1 MQYYR
6 FDIRLEE
13 DFKEILLAELG
24 ELAFEAFDDS
34 EARLLTAWVQK
45 ALHDEAALAEILK
58 RYEGHIIEVKGPV
71 EEEER
76 NWNEVW
82 ESQYEPVVIDDFV
95 HIRAP
100 FHTKQ
105 DGFRFELEIEPKMSF
120 GTGHHGTTAGMVRMM
135 QQVDMQGKRVLDMGS
150 GTGVLGIVAMKLG
163 AKELHA
169 IDIEAWA
176 VENAIEN
183 AGRNEVV
190 MEVELGTALNM
201 KGTYDVILA
210 NINRNI
216 ILNDIARYAEHCRTG
231 AALMCS
237 GFYTEDVN
245 MIKEHAA
252 LNSFAFKCESSE
264 NNWATVLFTKI

>member
-34 EARLLTAWVQK
+34 EARMLTAWVQK
-45 ALHDEAALAEILK
+45 SLHEEAAMAEILE

-82 ESQYEPVVIDDFV
+82 ESQYEPVFIDDFV

-100 FHTKQ
+100 FHPKK

-120 GTGHHGTTAGMVRMM
+120 GTGHHSTTAGMVRMM
-135 QQVDMQGKRVLDMGS
+135 QQVNMQGKRVLDMGS
-150 GTGVLGIVAMKLG
+150 GTGILGIVAMKLG
-163 AKELHA
+163 AQEVHA

-183 AGRNEVV
+183 ASRNAVQ
-190 MEVELGTALNM
+190 MEVELGNALLM

-216 ILNDIARYAEHCRTG
+216 ILQDIERYTAHCKTG
-231 AALMCS
+231 GAFMCS
-237 GFYTEDVN
+237 GFYTEDVD
-245 MIKEHAA
+245 MIREGAA
-252 LNSFAFKCESSE
+252 LNSFRFELQSSE

>member
-1 MQYYR
+1 MKYYK

-34 EARLLTAWVQK
+34 EARILTAWVQK
-45 ALHDEAALAEILK
+45 ELHDATALAEILE

-95 HIRAP
+95 RIRAP
-100 FHTKQ
+100 FHAPVH
-105 DGFRFELEIEPKMSF
+105 GFRFELEIEPKMSF

-135 QQVDMQGKRVLDMGS
+135 QQVDMQHKRVLDMGS
-150 GTGVLGIVAMKLG
+150 GTGILGIVAMKLG
-163 AKELHA
+163 AKEVHA

-183 AGRNEVV
+183 AKRNAVALEVV
-190 MEVELGTALNM
+190 LGTALNM
-201 KGTYDVILA
+201 KGIYEVILA

-216 ILNDIARYAEHCRTG
+216 ILQDISQYAAHCTSG
-231 AALMCS
+231 AALLCS
-237 GFYTEDVN
+237 GFYTEDVD
-245 MIKEHAA
+245 MIRQAAA
-252 LNSFAFKCESSE
+252 LHNFKFERESNE

>member
-34 EARLLTAWVQK
+34 EARILTAWVQK
-45 ALHDEAALAEILK
+45 SLHDEQALAEILE

-71 EEEER
+71 EEEEQ
-76 NWNEVW
+76 NWNALW

-95 HIRAP
+95 RIRAP
-100 FHTKQ
+100 FHPQ
-105 DGFRFELEIEPKMSF
+105 VGGFRFELEIEPKMSF

-135 QQVDMQGKRVLDMGS
+135 QQVEMHGKRVLDMGS
-150 GTGVLGIVAMKLG
+150 GTGILGIVAMKLG
-163 AKELHA
+163 AKEVHA

-183 AGRNEVV
+183 AKRNAVSMEVV
-190 MEVELGTALNM
+190 LGTALDM
-201 KGTYDVILA
+201 KGSYEVILA

-216 ILNDIARYAEHCRTG
+216 ILNDLANYAAHCTTG
-231 AALMCS
+231 GALLCS
-237 GFYTEDVN
+237 GFYTEDVD
-245 MIKEHAA
+245 MIREGAA
-252 LNSFAFKCESSE
+252 LNNFKFECESNE

>member
-34 EARLLTAWVQK
+34 EARILTAWVQK
-45 ALHDEAALAEILK
+45 ALHDAQGLAEILE

-76 NWNEVW
+76 NWNELW

-100 FHTKQ
+100 FHPHQ
-105 DGFRFELEIEPKMSF
+105 EGFRFELEIEPKMSF

-135 QQVDMQGKRVLDMGS
+135 QQIDMRQKRVLDMGS
-150 GTGVLGIVAMKLG
+150 GTGILGIVAMKLG
-163 AKELHA
+163 AKAVHA

-183 AGRNEVV
+183 AKRNAVE
-190 MEVELGTALNM
+190 MEVELGTALHM
-201 KGTYDVILA
+201 TGTYDVILA

-216 ILNDIARYAEHCRTG
+216 ILQDIARYAVHCTAG
-231 AALMCS
+231 AALLCS
-237 GFYTEDVN
+237 GFYIEDVD
-245 MIKEHAA
+245 MIREGAA
-252 LNSFAFKCESSE
+252 LNNFKFERESNE
-264 NNWATVLFTKI
+264 NNWATVLFTKL